1 MAGAIVGTVVLPPN
15 RAERFA
21 IGCMLPV
28 ALTVGLVET
37 ATVLLLTVENGPFVA
52 DGLDA
57 ASLRWW
63 LGVAGAW
70 LF

>member
-1 MAGAIVGTVVLPPN
+1 MAWGAVGTVVLPPK
-15 RAERFA
+15 RADRFA
-21 IGCMLPV
+21 IGALPV
-28 ALTVGLVET
+28 AFIVGLVET